1 MRARGGL
8 LSEPVAYANI
18 DPNPDALVD
27 SDADTDTDTDT
38 DALTEGER
46 VANADTDTDRRGFQR
61 RIDQLRCRPALQ
73 PDDHQPGARLGAA
86 RRQ

>member
-27 SDADTDTDTDT
+27 SDADTDTD
-38 DALTEGER
+38 ALTEGER
-46 VANADTDTDRRGFQR
+46 VANANTDTDRRGFQR

>member
-27 SDADTDTDTDT
+27 SDADTDTDT
-38 DALTEGER
+38 LTEGER
-46 VANADTDTDRRGFQR
+46 VANANTDTDRRGFQR

>member
-27 SDADTDTDTDT
+27 SDADTDSDT
-38 DALTEGER
+38 DALTERER
-46 VANADTDTDRRGFQR
+46 VANANTDTDRRGFQR

>member
-8 LSEPVAYANI
+8 LAEPVAYANI

-27 SDADTDTDTDT
+27 SDADTDTDTD
-38 DALTEGER
+38 ALTEGER
-46 VANADTDTDRRGFQR
+46 VANTDTDLRGFQR

>member
-8 LSEPVAYANI
+8 LSEPVAYAYI

-27 SDADTDTDTDT
+27 SDADTDT

>member
-27 SDADTDTDTDT
+27 SDADTDSDT

-46 VANADTDTDRRGFQR
+46 VANANTDTDRRGFQR